1 MTKKRFSVSALCA
14 TVLGMMI
21 QVIPARTAQ
30 AKEYFKINN
39 GQLERPTGFREW
51 VYVGAPVTPNDL
63 NNGKAA
69 FPEFHNVYMDPE
81 SWAHWKKR
89 GEFRDGTILIKELI
103 SVGSK
108 AAASGNGYFMGEFL
122 GLEATIKSKKHF
134 PDEPGNW
141 GYFSFS
147 TPDHTTLTA
156 VADKLPTETCNACHA
171 SAAAQDWVF
180 TQYYPVLRAGKA
192 AGKDATGG
200 KRDKLPRPMTESG
213 SN

>member
-89 GEFRDGTILIKELI
+89 GDATRATRPRQLRTGCSLSTTPCSARGRRPVRTRRAANATSFRD
-103 SVGSK
+103 
-108 AAASGNGYFMGEFL
+108 
-122 GLEATIKSKKHF
+122 
-134 PDEPGNW
+134 
-141 GYFSFS
+141 
-147 TPDHTTLTA
+147 
-156 VADKLPTETCNACHA
+156 
-171 SAAAQDWVF
+171 
-180 TQYYPVLRAGKA
+180 R
-192 AGKDATGG
+192 
-200 KRDKLPRPMTESG
+200 
-213 SN
+213 